1 MQRLRLWTAGLV
13 AQIDSIVGRIE
24 NHEAVAS
31 STLRAAA
38 RAAARARVQ
47 LARVGRD
54 GVALR
59 QRLEE
64 ARENEARWRDRA
76 IRLVANDEA
85 QALECL
91 RRRRAEER
99 AVASLG
105 ERLREHEHAER
116 ALAADVAAVEERLRG
131 LRERHHLL
139 ATRESRTTAVSNLP
153 DLDSFEVFERW
164 EMAVAEREITGGHGG
179 EPRDAFAAEFERA
192 EQESDLRAELE
203 GLRFETVNHEEDSQ

>member
-13 AQIDSIVGRIE
+13 AQVDSIVGRIE
-24 NHEAVAS
+24 NHEAVAA

-54 GVALR
+54 GAALR
-59 QRLEE
+59 QRLAE
-64 ARENEARWRDRA
+64 ARESEARWRARA
-76 IRLVANDEA
+76 IQLSARDEA

-91 RRRRAEER
+91 RRRRADER

-105 ERLREHEHAER
+105 ERLREHERAER

-139 ATRESRTTAVSNLP
+139 ATRESRAAAASSLP

-164 EMAVAEREITGGHGG
+164 EMAVAEREITGGLGG
-179 EPRDAFAAEFERA
+179 EPPDPFAAELERA
-192 EQESDLRAELE
+192 EQESELRAELDA
-203 GLRFETVNHEEDSQ
+203 LRAETTVDEEDSQ